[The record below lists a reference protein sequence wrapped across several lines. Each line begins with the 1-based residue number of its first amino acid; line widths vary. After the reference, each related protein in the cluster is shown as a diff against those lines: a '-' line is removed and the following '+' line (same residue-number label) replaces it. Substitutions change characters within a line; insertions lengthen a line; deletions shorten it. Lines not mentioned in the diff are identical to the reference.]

1 MIIDITHILEQ
12 FEEFGHQIIFCSLNM
27 FQLLQFPFFFMEYES
42 LDWDQGLMFISPL
55 QLRNRSIRN
64 YKVEHN
70 MEHSFNP
77 ARQPEQD
84 NIKNFK

>member
-1 MIIDITHILEQ
+1 MIINIIHILEK
-12 FEEFGHQIIFCSLNM
+12 FEEFGHQIIFYSLNM
-27 FQLLQFPFFFMEYES
+27 FQLLQFPFLMEYES

-70 MEHSFNP
+70 LEHSFNP
-77 ARQPEQD
+77 AR
-84 NIKNFK
+84 